1 MRVQLAVEW
10 LSESALSIG
19 SMAAVQ
25 ELGVD
30 RATARDASGRV
41 VIPASSLKGR
51 LRHECERIERTLGGF
66 VCRPPSAERMC
77 PLAHPA
83 GSFCAVC
90 EIFGAP
96 WRAAPLRLTDGRLV
110 DEFGRAGATTEH
122 KLRHFDAQVRPGV
135 SLSRARRAALAE
147 RLFFIE
153 TSAPNAGFRFQIAFD
168 ANLPSTRHRALLL
181 AGLRSLSLLGGG
193 KSRGL
198 GWGRIVRWVLD
209 GEELGA
215 DRLAALIAEGGY
227 A

>member
-1 MRVQLAVEW
+1 MRVQLGVEW

-19 SMAAVQ
+19 STAAVQ

-30 RATARDASGRV
+30 RATARDGYGRV
-41 VIPASSLKGR
+41 VIPASSVKGR

-66 VCRPPSAERMC
+66 VCRPPRAEHMC

-83 GSFCAVC
+83 DGFCVVC
-90 EIFGAP
+90 DIFGAP
-96 WRAAPLRLTDGRLV
+96 WRAAPLRLTDGRLL
-110 DEFGRAGATTEH
+110 DEVGPAKATTGRERPR
-122 KLRHFDAQVRPGV
+122 LDAQVRPGV

-147 RLFFIE
+147 RLFFVE
-153 TSAPNAGFRFQIAFD
+153 TSTPNAGFRFRIDFD
-168 ANLPSTRHRALLL
+168 ADLPSARHRALLL

-209 GEELGA
+209 GEELGT